1 MTLHESFFLPH
12 VDIYYFMY
20 TFPHVIFSCVFQ
32 LPIVDDELKKA
43 AGENKEDGRLEKH
56 TTLN

>member
-1 MTLHESFFLPH
+1 MWYLAVHIDMAWYS
-12 VDIYYFMY
+12 D
-20 TFPHVIFSCVFQ
+20 CVFQ